1 MVCSGSLR
9 ATDGDNMSAP
19 ILHEKDQGTGS
30 PVLVFLHY
38 FAGSL
43 RSWAH
48 VAEDLSRAYRC
59 LEIDLPGFGRSPP
72 LPAFSVDAV
81 GGMIMQH
88 IAGRRL
94 GSYVIVGHSMGGKLA
109 LACAAD
115 PPPGLAGVVL
125 VAPSPPSP
133 EPMAESERA
142 RLLATH
148 GDRASAEQTLRTIT
162 RRPISAASAD
172 ICIADNL
179 MTSAE
184 AWHWWLAQGSR
195 ETITAQAE
203 RVACPVLVMGGSE
216 DPVISPAV
224 ITAEVMPRLAGAS
237 RVEIAGAGHLLP
249 FEAAK
254 EVADNIR
261 IFVKERCPAATMR
274 GTS

>member
-1 MVCSGSLR
+1 M
-9 ATDGDNMSAP
+9 P
-19 ILHEKDQGTGS
+19 ILNDKDQGAGL
-30 PVLVFLHY
+30 PALVFLHY

-43 RSWAH
+43 RSWVH
-48 VAEDLSRAYRC
+48 VAGDLSREYGC
-59 LEIDLPGFGRSPP
+59 LCIDLPGFGRSPP
-72 LPAFSVDAV
+72 LPAFSVDTVAQA
-81 GGMIMQH
+81 IAQR

-94 GSYVIVGHSMGGKLA
+94 GPYVLIGHSMSGKLA
-109 LACAAD
+109 LACAAN
-115 PPPGLAGVVL
+115 PPPGLLGVVL

-133 EPMAESERA
+133 EPMDEKERA

-162 RRPISAASAD
+162 RRPIPAEDAK

-216 DPVISPAV
+216 DPVIAPAV
-224 ITAEVMPRLAGAS
+224 ITTEVMPRLANAS
-237 RVEIAGAGHLLP
+237 RIEIIGAGHLLP

-254 EVADNIR
+254 DVSDNIR
-261 IFVKERCPAATMR
+261 TFVKERCYGETMG
-274 GTS
+274 GTP

>member
-1 MVCSGSLR
+1 
-9 ATDGDNMSAP
+9 MSAP
-19 ILHEKDQGTGS
+19 ILHVKDQGAGS
-30 PVLVFLHY
+30 PALVFLHY

-43 RSWAH
+43 RSWVH
-48 VAEDLSRAYRC
+48 VAGDLSRTYRC
-59 LEIDLPGFGRSPP
+59 LRIDLPGFGRSPP

-81 GGMIMQH
+81 AGTIAQH
-88 IAGRRL
+88 IAGRYL
-94 GSYVIVGHSMGGKLA
+94 GTYVLVGHSMGGKLA

-115 PPPGLAGVVL
+115 PPPGLVGVVL

-133 EPMAESERA
+133 EPMDEKERA

-148 GDRASAEQTLRTIT
+148 GDRDSAEQTLRTIT
-162 RRPISAASAD
+162 RRLISAKDAD

-195 ETITAQAE
+195 EIITAQAE
-203 RVACPVLVMGGSE
+203 RVTCPVLVMGGSE
-216 DPVISPAV
+216 DPVIAPAV
-224 ITAEVMPRLAGAS
+224 LKAEVMPRLADAS
-237 RVEIAGAGHLLP
+237 RVEITGAGHLLP

-261 IFVKERCPAATMR
+261 TFVIERCRGATMG
-274 GTS
+274 GTP